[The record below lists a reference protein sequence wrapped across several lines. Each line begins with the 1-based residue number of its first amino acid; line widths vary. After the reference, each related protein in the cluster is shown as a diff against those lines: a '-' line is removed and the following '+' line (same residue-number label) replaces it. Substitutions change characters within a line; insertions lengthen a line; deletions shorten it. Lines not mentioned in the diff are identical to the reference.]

1 MVEKIHGNFPT
12 LFDQMDD
19 GEEDADTEGE
29 SRGVEEQ
36 GRGAKDPYGIIPYVL
51 TYCRVT
57 NETISEAYKGSV
69 NHLFFIVTYETERLM
84 KENDMRR
91 RYMKGGYSEL

>member
-1 MVEKIHGNFPT
+1 M
-12 LFDQMDD
+12 
-19 GEEDADTEGE
+19 
-29 SRGVEEQ
+29 
-36 GRGAKDPYGIIPYVL
+36 L

-69 NHLFFIVTYETERLM
+69 NHLFYIVTYETERLM